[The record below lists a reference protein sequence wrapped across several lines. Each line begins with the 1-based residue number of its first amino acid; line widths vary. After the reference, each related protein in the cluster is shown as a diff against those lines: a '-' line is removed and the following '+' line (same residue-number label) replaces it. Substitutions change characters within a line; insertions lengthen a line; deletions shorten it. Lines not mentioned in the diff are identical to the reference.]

1 MPAPAPLR
9 FLFDFVSP
17 YAYLAWHRVHAIAAA
32 HGRQVEPVPVLFA
45 GLLAAHGHKGPAEI
59 AAKRRYVF
67 VDCVR
72 IARAHGVPFGPPP
85 AHPFNPLVALRAV
98 GIAPP
103 ASRRALIDALYAAV
117 WGGDGGGIDAEDKVA
132 RVADGCG
139 LDGAALVAAAAS
151 PAAKAILR
159 DATDA
164 AIAAGVFGVPM
175 VLVDGAMFWGNDAL
189 PHLDALLGGDDALAG
204 VDVARWDALPAAAVR
219 KQP

>member
-1 MPAPAPLR
+1 M
-9 FLFDFVSP
+9 
-17 YAYLAWHRVHAIAAA
+17 
-32 HGRQVEPVPVLFA
+32 
-45 GLLAAHGHKGPAEI
+45 
-59 AAKRRYVF
+59 
-67 VDCVR
+67 DCVR
-72 IARAHGVPFGPPP
+72 SAHAQGVPFGPPP

-98 GIAPP
+98 GVAPP
-103 ASRRALIDALYAAV
+103 GSRRALIDALYAAV

-139 LDGAALVAAAAS
+139 LDGVALVAAAAS
-151 PAAKAILR
+151 PAAKARLK

-164 AIAAGVFGVPM
+164 AIAAGVFGVPT